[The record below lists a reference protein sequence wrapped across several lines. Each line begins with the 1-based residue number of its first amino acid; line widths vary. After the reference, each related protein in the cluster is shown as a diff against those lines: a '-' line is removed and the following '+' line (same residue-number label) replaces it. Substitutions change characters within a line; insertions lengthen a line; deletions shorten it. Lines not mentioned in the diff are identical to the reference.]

1 MTTAANHRPSMG
13 PFNNYQL
20 YARCLR
26 LWHIEPASS
35 DWHNRCAM
43 EGIVRD
49 VIYPDRQLVWC

>member
-1 MTTAANHRPSMG
+1 MG

-26 LWHIEPASS
+26 LWFMDDHPGA
-35 DWHNRCAM
+35 DWHNHCAM

-49 VIYPDRQLVWC
+49 VIYPDRNLIWC